1 MESGPV
7 QTDEVRMP
15 KELAHEFHG
24 VPRPPQVRKR
34 RLVHDMAAFRKA
46 LPQTPEV
53 HVRTVRPLQ
62 DPHEL
67 PGAQPSFSDS
77 SFEHS
82 GAKFVN
88 STTHSRY
95 SFIAIS
101 AFRVRV

>member
-1 MESGPV
+1 M
-7 QTDEVRMP
+7 DEVMMP

-34 RLVHDMAAFRKA
+34 GVVHDMAAFRKA
-46 LPQTPEV
+46 LPPTPEV
-53 HVRTVRPLQ
+53 DVRTVRHLQ

-67 PGAQPSFSDS
+67 PGAEPSFSDS

-82 GAKFVN
+82 AAKFVT
-88 STTHSRY
+88 STTHSRC

-101 AFRVRV
+101 AFRVRVWPSSDAR